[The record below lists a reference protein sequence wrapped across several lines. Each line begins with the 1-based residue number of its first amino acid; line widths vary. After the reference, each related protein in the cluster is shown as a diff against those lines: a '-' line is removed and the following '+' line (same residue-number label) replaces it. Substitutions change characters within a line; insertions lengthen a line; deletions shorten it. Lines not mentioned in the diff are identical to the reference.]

1 MRKKKCNTCDWRL
14 DSGREF
20 PIFHKDNEE
29 DVRLAKEYCE
39 EHERIYGHECTPI
52 WCEECGHLKIYEIIV
67 TEKSRKMTPKFDKK
81 RR

>member
-1 MRKKKCNTCDWRL
+1 MRKKKSNTCDWRL

-39 EHERIYGHECTPI
+39 DHTRTYGGECEPQ
-52 WCEECGHLKIYEIIV
+52 WCEECGHLTIYQVKI
-67 TEKSRKMTPKFDKK
+67 TETSKENPNFDKRK
-81 RR
+81 